1 MSAADRGGAPDGRV
15 AFVTGGAGG
24 IGAAIVRA
32 LAAQGSRVAVADLDE
47 AGARAL
53 GEEVGGAG
61 VPLDVTEPASVGEA
75 LRRTEAALGPVEIC
89 VNAAGWDELRPFVE
103 TDEAFAAKTLAINL
117 AGPIRVTRAVLP
129 GMLERGF
136 GRLVNVASDA
146 GRVGSSGEAVYSAAK
161 GGLIAFTKTVAR
173 EAARSGV
180 TANSVCPGPTDT
192 PLLARM
198 KTEGGGERLVQ
209 ALERAIPMRRLGRP
223 EDVAPLVAFLASEAA
238 GFVTGQTVSVSGGLT
253 MA

>member
-1 MSAADRGGAPDGRV
+1 MSSAGRV

-24 IGAAIVRA
+24 IGAAVVRA
-32 LAAQGSRVAVADLDE
+32 LAAQGARVAVGDLDE

-53 GEEVGGAG
+53 GEELGGAG
-61 VPLDVTEPASVGEA
+61 VALDVTEPASV
-75 LRRTEAALGPVEIC
+75 EAALWRVREELGPVEIC

-161 GGLIAFTKTVAR
+161 GGLVAFTKTVAR
-173 EAARSGV
+173 EAARAGV
-180 TANSVCPGPTDT
+180 TANSVCPGPTET
-192 PLLARM
+192 PLFARM
-198 KTEGGGERLVQ
+198 EAEGGGERWRR
-209 ALERAIPMRRLGRP
+209 ALERAVPMRRLGRP
-223 EDVAPLVAFLASEAA
+223 EDVAPLVAFLASDAA
-238 GFVTGQTVSVSGGLT
+238 GYVTGQTVSVSGGLT